1 MPLLRA
7 EMNSLSYP
15 RIIGL
20 IILPSLALAPWLLLL
35 SPWARTLGVLS
46 DVHIKAVATITDD
59 MRVSELANR
68 ITAIS
73 STVLLV
79 ILALPA
85 GVIAIRSVW
94 ISNASVWAVRAWPPV
109 LKVWF
114 VWFALLAVAVASSSP
129 QVLELFGHDFNA
141 HTIERIHDK
150 LTTIPKLTIILKWQF
165 YISVIAATF
174 GGTALAAAATGILVQ
189 AQGLNPPAQGA
200 VPQADLSKLD
210 QLGRRLDLVLFATA
224 AILVAG
230 IIAVD
235 SWSTWPS
242 PLVAGKD
249 TVIVDREAL
258 QAAQKELSA
267 QGVKVDDPAY
277 SSKVEALKKERAD
290 DLKSN
295 YSAFTELLNGFIA
308 IQGICYVGG
317 LVFTFL
323 PAAVSLDAARRRLGV
338 PTAASAF
345 GVDQIFRV
353 LALLSP
359 ILVGPVAKFL
369 SVKLGL
375 GH

>member
-1 MPLLRA
+1 
-7 EMNSLSYP
+7 MNALSYL
-15 RIIGL
+15 RITGL

-35 SPWARTLGVLS
+35 SPCARTLGVLS
-46 DVHIKAVATITDD
+46 DVDIKVVAAITNDI
-59 MRVSELANR
+59 RVNELANR

-85 GVIAIRSVW
+85 GVIAVRSLW
-94 ISNASVWAVRAWPPV
+94 IPNASMRDLRTWPPV

-114 VWFALLAVAVASSSP
+114 VWFAVLAVGVVSLSP

-141 HTIERIHDK
+141 HTIVRIDEEHPTIVK
-150 LTTIPKLTIILKWQF
+150 LTTILRWQF
-165 YISVIAATF
+165 NISAIAATF

-242 PLVAGKD
+242 PLIAGKD
-249 TVIVDREAL
+249 AVTVDREAL
-258 QAAQKELSA
+258 QAARTELGA
-267 QGVKVDDPAY
+267 QGVKVDDPGNNA
-277 SSKVEALKKERAD
+277 KVEALKKQRAD
-290 DLKSN
+290 ELKSN
-295 YSAFTELLNGFIA
+295 YSAFTELKNGFIA
-308 IQGICYVGG
+308 IQSICYVGG

-323 PAAVSLDAARRRLGV
+323 PAAISLDAARRRLGV

-345 GVDQIFRV
+345 SVDQIFRV

-369 SVKLGL
+369 SVNLGL